1 MRKLFLLN
9 LSQFDEGSVG
19 AEGAQLSDD
28 GLQADKLE
36 GDAVNAEDS
45 SDDSLAK
52 SEETSKPSFEEL
64 IKGEYKEDYNKK
76 MESVVKNRLKNSKDL
91 QKKLDSYNP
100 LMEALAS
107 RYGLEATSSP
117 EDFINALMDDDR
129 LYEDESL
136 EKGIPVPELK
146 RMKRMEMENETM
158 RRQLEQESMR
168 KENEEHLMKLFQEAE
183 EVKEY
188 YPDFDFDYE
197 SIDSPTKEQFAAMI
211 NAGVGMKN
219 AYEVLHPEIQVQMMK
234 VVADKTAE
242 KVANSVKANKSRPV
256 MADNNGGNG
265 SPVGV
270 DINSMSKEQLDAYIA
285 RATRERITFQ

>member
-1 MRKLFLLN
+1 MRKIFLLN

-107 RYGLEATSSP
+107 RYGLEATASP
-117 EDFINALMDDDR
+117 EEFVNAIYDDDR

-158 RRQLEQESMR
+158 RRQLEQEALQ
-168 KENEEHLMKLFQEAE
+168 KENEQHMMKLFQEAE
-183 EVKEY
+183 EVKEF

-197 SIDSPTKEQFAAMI
+197 SFDSPTKEQFITMV
-211 NAGVGMKN
+211 NAGVSMKN

-285 RATRERITFQ
+285 RSARERITFQ

>member
-117 EDFINALMDDDR
+117 EDFINAIMDDDR